1 MAQNPMI
8 EQARQGNV
16 AAITDLMNRLLK
28 SQGML
33 ANVEREGDHL
43 EVLIKSDKSDLRSL
57 DDELQVPN
65 RQVLMRMLEKL
76 FSTLEVQ
83 AISRITISWQQTGFD
98 KPVWTEEISLLNND
112 TNINHM
118 TDATQNGGID
128 SSQERL
134 TIPPLPIFPPK
145 SMRDDEQHHHSST
158 SLSSNSET
166 ELDAIFSGESQPV
179 SLPNS
184 HQVQNFSSEAE
195 YKHPLPELEP
205 FFLADVPGIPDIIT
219 PDAGVSDFQTHRFA
233 FDPRTLKTI
242 FTTPSFVVQL
252 IQYLVICGI
261 IILTLR
267 GIHSVFGGGK
277 APKAISIETHT
288 IV

>member
-43 EVLIKSDKSDLRSL
+43 EVLIKSDKSYLRSL

-145 SMRDDEQHHHSST
+145 SMRDDEQHHP
-158 SLSSNSET
+158 LV
-166 ELDAIFSGESQPV
+166 PV
-179 SLPNS
+179 YRP
-184 HQVQNFSSEAE
+184 
-195 YKHPLPELEP
+195 
-205 FFLADVPGIPDIIT
+205 
-219 PDAGVSDFQTHRFA
+219 
-233 FDPRTLKTI
+233 
-242 FTTPSFVVQL
+242 
-252 IQYLVICGI
+252 
-261 IILTLR
+261 TLR
-267 GIHSVFGGGK
+267 RNLMQYIVERANLYLYQIVIRYKISVLK
-277 APKAISIETHT
+277 QNISIPYQS
-288 IV
+288 